1 MSNTSAIAE
10 PHKGQR
16 EGRCRHIEVVK
27 VMRGPLTSEGKVL
40 VL

>member
-16 EGRCRHIEVVK
+16 EEEGRCHHIDVVK
-27 VMRGPLTSEGKVL
+27 VMREDH
-40 VL
+40 